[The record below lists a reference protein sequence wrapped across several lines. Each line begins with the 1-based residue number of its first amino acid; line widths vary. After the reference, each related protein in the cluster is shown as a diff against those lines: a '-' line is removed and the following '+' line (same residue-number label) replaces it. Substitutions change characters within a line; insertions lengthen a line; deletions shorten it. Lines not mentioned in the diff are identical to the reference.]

1 MVAGGGG
8 VHGCQGVYV
17 VAGGNMCGCWGACVV
32 VGEGDVSGIRRD
44 TVNEQ
49 AVRILLE
56 CILVTSVSVV
66 AISLKTSGRCP
77 GWFTGG
83 AIQTECGFFLT
94 FIVIYNDLH
103 CCLLLSTGAN
113 LKFCQGGP
121 ASEAKS
127 CRHSKAKLWSR
138 TNFLCLR
145 SRACLR
151 PLEAFGFL
159 MHSPTF

>member
-1 MVAGGGG
+1 M
-8 VHGCQGVYV
+8 
-17 VAGGNMCGCWGACVV
+17 V
-32 VGEGDVSGIRRD
+32 VGEGGVSGIRRD

-66 AISLKTSGRCP
+66 AISLKTSGGCP

-121 ASEAKS
+121 ASQAKS
-127 CRHSKAKLWSR
+127 CRHSKAKLWEQNEPFVFEVPGLLKTPGSFWVF
-138 TNFLCLR
+138 N
-145 SRACLR
+145 
-151 PLEAFGFL
+151 AFSHILYSFSFIF
-159 MHSPTF
+159 HT